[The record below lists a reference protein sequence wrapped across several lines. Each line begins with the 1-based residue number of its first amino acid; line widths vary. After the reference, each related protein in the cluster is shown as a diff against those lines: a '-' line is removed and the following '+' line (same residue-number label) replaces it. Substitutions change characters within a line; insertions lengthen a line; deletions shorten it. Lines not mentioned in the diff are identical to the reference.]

1 MTRKNLLV
9 TGASGFFGW
18 ALCNEARS
26 AWNVFG
32 VGNSHAITYE
42 GVTAVTGDLT
52 RPDAMQ
58 SLFGDVRPDA
68 VIHAAAVA
76 SPGRCQGEPE
86 ESRIVNV
93 ELAGRIA
100 DLCADRAI
108 PCVFTST
115 DQVFDGE
122 HAPYRETDPVGPVC
136 VYGEQKVEAE
146 QVMLTRYPETA
157 VCRLPLMFGYTQG
170 ATQTFYEQVARGLA
184 EGNGLELITDEYR
197 TLVDGESGARG
208 VLLALER
215 VHGVIHLG
223 GRTSIS
229 RYDVGRLME
238 RLMGVEPSILKGV
251 CLNDINL
258 PAPRARNISL
268 DSARAYGLGY
278 DPTDLEEAMRRALV
292 LWGVLEA
299 ESL

>member
-1 MTRKNLLV
+1 MPIHARPLLY
-9 TGASGFFGW
+9 GAGPAGTDPEQDAE
-18 ALCNEARS
+18 ALSANPTAPLHQRLEAFEDVMDRR
-26 AWNVFG
+26 
-32 VGNSHAITYE
+32 I
-42 GVTAVTGDLT
+42 GD
-52 RPDAMQ
+52 
-58 SLFGDVRPDA
+58 SLFT
-68 VIHAAAVA
+68 
-76 SPGRCQGEPE
+76 
-86 ESRIVNV
+86 
-93 ELAGRIA
+93 
-100 DLCADRAI
+100 RA
-108 PCVFTST
+108 
-115 DQVFDGE
+115 
-122 HAPYRETDPVGPVC
+122 R
-136 VYGEQKVEAE
+136 
-146 QVMLTRYPETA
+146 
-157 VCRLPLMFGYTQG
+157 
-170 ATQTFYEQVARGLA
+170 
-184 EGNGLELITDEYR
+184 N
-197 TLVDGESGARG
+197 
-208 VLLALER
+208 LER